1 MHAVEFA
8 AQKTVRL
15 TTRGRKSGAARTVTV
30 WFVASGPRSI
40 LVQHTAAAP
49 ANWYRNLLKDPAVRI
64 DFGDGAISARA
75 VPISEADRI
84 REILALVRRKYWSAW
99 IVQLLGRGADRVA
112 AEIRW

>member
-1 MHAVEFA
+1 MRAAGFA
-8 AQKTVRL
+8 AKKTVRL

-40 LVQHTAAAP
+40 LVQHTTAAP
-49 ANWYRNLLKDPAVRI
+49 ANWYRNLLRDPSVRI

-75 VPISEADRI
+75 VAITEANRI
-84 REILALVRRKYWSAW
+84 REVLALVRRKYWSAW
-99 IVQLLGRGADRVA
+99 IVQLLGRGATRVA